1 MSAAERLIEAGG
13 YPLGDPLD
21 DPRLETVPEFIR
33 NRIVEVA
40 DTVVAEG
47 RRPTPHLIAR
57 VMEELRWGTIAPEGL
72 EATLMLHWRFQLDEL
87 DPEDPTAL
95 QTHLDRAPVA
105 HHPWCHYVAGLIAG
119 LVLGAAWRGRP

>member
-1 MSAAERLIEAGG
+1 MSAAERPIAAGD
-13 YPLGDPLD
+13 YPLGDPLA
-21 DPRLETVPEFIR
+21 DPRLDAVPEFIR

-47 RRPTPHLIAR
+47 RRPTPRLVAR
-57 VMEELRWGTIAPEGL
+57 VMEELQGGAVSPEGL
-72 EATLMLHWRFQLDEL
+72 EVILMLHWRFQLDEL

-95 QTHLDRAPVA
+95 QAHLDRAPVA

-119 LVLGAAWRGRP
+119 LALGAAWRGRP